1 MISTL
6 PNHASAWHDETHV
19 AILKAAGY
27 HKWFNA
33 TGADMAKIKAGKKEA
48 HNHYC
53 NQARGTVVTSQTGLR
68 QVDLYNQIDEKG
80 HLYGAIIASLSLF
93 TTRFTVRLMKSTMS
107 QLMES

>member
-1 MISTL
+1 
-6 PNHASAWHDETHV
+6 
-19 AILKAAGY
+19 
-27 HKWFNA
+27 
-33 TGADMAKIKAGKKEA
+33 MAKIKAGKKEA

-80 HLYGAIIASLSLF
+80 HLYGAIIASLSLRHSGTIRESNGKGNTRNTTWRFVATMLATYLSLF